1 MEKMLNQ
8 LIAMNLLLDNFT
20 DMLIKMKATN
30 DFLDS
35 LDAKVNKSPH
45 QKHSK
50 RKIVSVKGR
59 TNISYTE

>member
-20 DMLIKMKATN
+20 DVLIKMKATN

-45 QKHSK
+45 QKHFKKKNCK
-50 RKIVSVKGR
+50 RKR
-59 TNISYTE
+59 